1 MNLVKLRFQD
11 EFGVVLMCIWSIEL
25 IWVST
30 YGKMEEKHTF
40 WAKFEGL
47 YLYKSELYRYSS
59 GAVPVQV
66 RAVPIQVVFCFSILT
81 SVRMLA
87 ITCSFLI

>member
-1 MNLVKLRFQD
+1 
-11 EFGVVLMCIWSIEL
+11 MCMRSIEL

-47 YLYKSELYRYSS
+47 YRYRTELYRYRLCI
-59 GAVPVQV
+59 VH
-66 RAVPIQVVFCFSILT
+66 FSILT
-81 SVRMLA
+81 SVRILV
-87 ITCSFLI
+87 INWSFMIRFE